1 MSLTQQMA
9 SVVGVLALLIAT
21 ACLLSKRVRMPVSFR
36 LAGGSRL
43 RNLELLER
51 LALTPQHSLHLV
63 RIADRLLLLSVSPA
77 GCSLLQHDV
86 DLAERPRHGNVPVE
100 SGPK

>member
-9 SVVGVLALLIAT
+9 SVAGVLALLIAT
-21 ACLLSKRVRMPVSFR
+21 ACLLSKRVRMPGSFR

-51 LALTPQHSLHLV
+51 VALTPQHSLHLV
-63 RIADRLLLLSVSPA
+63 RMAGRLLLLSVSPP
-77 GCSLLQHDV
+77 GCRLLHPNFH
-86 DLAERPRHGNVPVE
+86 LPARPPPPHTQLTT
-100 SGPK
+100 